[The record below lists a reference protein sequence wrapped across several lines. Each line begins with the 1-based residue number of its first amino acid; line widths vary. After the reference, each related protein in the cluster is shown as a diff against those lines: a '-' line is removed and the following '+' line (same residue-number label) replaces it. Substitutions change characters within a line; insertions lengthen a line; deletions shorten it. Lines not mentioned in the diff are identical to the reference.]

1 MPGRVDLGRW
11 RTHRAEKRVFS
22 GGRRSRV
29 GAGRGP
35 ARKSKVEPPH
45 GGPWWLA
52 QECGLEPVDREE
64 PPGALRVKSPGPGAG
79 GLGGHGQKTRPCPS
93 EAGVCR
99 QGERPREPATDGS
112 SRPRFSECASSKEPG
127 VLLAHQTARL
137 PLDQD
142 SGGNTMA
149 TKWFLCLGF
158 LGLPHPPLQQLV
170 SIIGQTKPVPRRPR
184 RGRGRRPSSATRA
197 STRPRPHGTFHPI
210 RAVGVQSKEAHVVKG
225 ALI

>member
-1 MPGRVDLGRW
+1 M
-11 RTHRAEKRVFS
+11 
-22 GGRRSRV
+22 

-45 GGPWWLA
+45 GGPRWLA

-158 LGLPHPPLQQLV
+158 LGLPHPPLPPAARLHYRAD
-170 SIIGQTKPVPRRPR
+170 KARPKT
-184 RGRGRRPSSATRA
+184 PA
-197 STRPRPHGTFHPI
+197 SRPRPPSVLGHP
-210 RAVGVQSKEAHVVKG
+210 RVHPSASPRHLSSDPRCRGSKSGG
-225 ALI
+225 ARRQRSLDLNAFPPLQKYK

>member
-1 MPGRVDLGRW
+1 M
-11 RTHRAEKRVFS
+11 
-22 GGRRSRV
+22 

-45 GGPWWLA
+45 GGPRWLA

-158 LGLPHPPLQQLV
+158 LGLPHPP
-170 SIIGQTKPVPRRPR
+170 
-184 RGRGRRPSSATRA
+184 PSSSSSSPLSGRQSPSQDARVA
-197 STRPRPHGTFHPI
+197 AAAAVRPRPPARPPVRVPTAPFI
-210 RAVGVQSKEAHVVKG
+210 RSALSGFKVRRRTSSKEP
-225 ALI
+225 